1 MIVTVRTT
9 VGRENA
15 VIETLSNR
23 ARNMGVDVRAVFHPE
38 ELKGYLF
45 VEGNIEGVE
54 KAASGI
60 PHVRG
65 IIRREVALADI
76 KKFLETK
83 KAEIKV
89 SKGDIVEVM
98 GGPFKNER
106 GRVTRV
112 DESKEEVT
120 IEMLEAAI
128 PIPISVP
135 LDSVRLIESFE
146 KGGKSGESK
155 S

>member
-1 MIVTVRTT
+1 MIVTLRTT

-23 ARNMGVDVRAVFHPE
+23 ARNMGTDVRAVFHPE

-45 VEGNIEGVE
+45 VEGNIESIE
-54 KAASGI
+54 KTAAGI
-60 PHVRG
+60 PHIRG
-65 IIRREVALADI
+65 IIRKEVALADI
-76 KKFLETK
+76 KRFLETK
-83 KAEIKV
+83 RTEIKIN
-89 SKGDIVEVM
+89 KGDIVEVM

>member
-1 MIVTVRTT
+1 MIVTLRTT

-23 ARNMGVDVRAVFHPE
+23 ARNMGTDVRAVFHPE

-45 VEGNIEGVE
+45 VEGNLESIE
-54 KAASGI
+54 KTTACI
-60 PHVRG
+60 PHIRG
-65 IIRREVALADI
+65 IIRKEVALADI
-76 KKFLETK
+76 KRFLETK
-83 KAEIKV
+83 RTEIKIN
-89 SKGDIVEVM
+89 KGDIVEVM

-146 KGGKSGESK
+146 KGGKS
-155 S
+155 